1 MSTASR
7 ITKAPALTEFA
18 VLRFGAVS
26 LLSALVDNVVFY
38 LIFHGTGRIF
48 ESQIAARC
56 VSVLFNYAL
65 VRTSVFRSVEAH
77 GILLPRYVVLVGL
90 NALLSYSGIR
100 LLTAI
105 TPVGVVP
112 AKMLSETALFLLN
125 YSLQRAWVFRQ
136 SVAPRE
142 P

>member
-7 ITKAPALTEFA
+7 ITKEPPRAEFA

-26 LLSALVDNVVFY
+26 LLSAVVDNIIFY
-38 LIFHGTGRIF
+38 LVFRATGRIF

-77 GILLPRYVVLVGL
+77 GILLPRYLMLVAL
-90 NALLSYSGIR
+90 NALLSYTGIR
-100 LLTAI
+100 VLTGI
-105 TPVGVVP
+105 SSIGVIP
-112 AKMLSETALFLLN
+112 AKMLAETLLFLLN
-125 YSLQRAWVFRQ
+125 FVMQRAWVFRRSAGRPQ
-136 SVAPRE
+136 P
-142 P
+142 